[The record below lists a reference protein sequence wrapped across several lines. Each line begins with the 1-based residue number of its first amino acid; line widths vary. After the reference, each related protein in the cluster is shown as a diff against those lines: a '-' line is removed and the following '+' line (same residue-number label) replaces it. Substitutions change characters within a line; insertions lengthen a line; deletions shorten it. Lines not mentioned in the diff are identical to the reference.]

1 MFDTLNWP
9 IPMPLPP
16 ITTVQ
21 LLVVGL
27 ALWSTG
33 LALAIIAFV
42 MALLERDEEDNTKDK
57 THGAQHA

>member
-1 MFDTLNWP
+1 
-9 IPMPLPP
+9 MPWPP

-27 ALWSTG
+27 GLWSMG

-42 MALLERDEEDNTKDK
+42 MALLERDEDP
-57 THGAQHA
+57 THEPK